1 MGSWTNYYCLFPDNA
16 PLFLLKAKRG
26 LASSTILASDQTRTD
41 VHVVHRFGDGCAEYR
56 ALALRLHSLRCRYAR
71 RVRASD
77 QKGGYDNKQ
86 RRCMPM
92 RWNTVKSWMSLKLA
106 LNRYRGH
113 GLRSPNIEISCG
125 PALTRRSDEE
135 IVIGP
140 RWKWPTGRPV
150 AHQIPG
156 IKKGSNFR
164 LNARIILHDQ
174 GNIAAQSWCQSLC
187 QQIGRVSASVMLV

>member
-1 MGSWTNYYCLFPDNA
+1 MGFWTNYYCLFPDNA

-26 LASSTILASDQTRTD
+26 LTGSTLAAASDQTRTD

-56 ALALRLHSLRCRYAR
+56 ELALRLHSLRCRYAR

-113 GLRSPNIEISCG
+113 GLRSPNLSNQLRACADSSIRRRDSRLEMADR
-125 PALTRRSDEE
+125 PA
-135 IVIGP
+135 
-140 RWKWPTGRPV
+140 GRPPNTW
-150 AHQIPG
+150 H
-156 IKKGSNFR
+156 KKR
-164 LNARIILHDQ
+164 Q
-174 GNIAAQSWCQSLC
+174 
-187 QQIGRVSASVMLV
+187 